1 MKFVFVKDY
10 KSNYRFFSSLPVENI
25 QIEFSRWK
33 KLWERAKTKLMLLPI
48 RVLSQEQAF
57 EKVLKIDAEELE
69 IFFSGLQSDKKI
81 RTKFFFFIQRQR
93 TKHLL
98 LLIGEILLLPISG
111 LMALLPGPNVF
122 FGFLALI
129 LYTHWLGMKG
139 VNRLAR
145 IEHRFTSHETIKA
158 WELAVEEEREKSFPQ
173 ILAAVGQEFE
183 RKNIAKILWK

>member
-1 MKFVFVKDY
+1 MKFLFVKDY

-33 KLWERAKTKLMLLPI
+33 KVWEVAKTKLMLLPI

-57 EKVLKIDAEELE
+57 EKVLKIEAEELE
-69 IFFSGLQSDKKI
+69 IYFSGLKSDKKI

-93 TKHLL
+93 SKHVF

-145 IEHRFTSHETIKA
+145 MEHRFTSHDTIRA
-158 WELAVEEEREKSFPQ
+158 WESAVEEECEENYPG
-173 ILAAVGQEFE
+173 ILSAVGEEFD